1 MELKKFQRDALGTLA
16 TYLERARISGDPEQA
31 FNQVLRQ
38 REPDKTPPPYRTITG
53 LPGVPNVCLRLPTGA
68 GKTLLAAHTVA
79 VAGRH
84 FLERDFPVVLWLVPT
99 NTIRVQTA
107 EALKNPAHP
116 YRAALDDAFEGRV
129 SVFDVSE
136 IAQIR
141 PQDLT
146 DRVAVIVTTIQSL
159 KTKDKEGRKAYA
171 HSENFEPHF
180 AHIPATT
187 PRLDRDDDGKLKFS
201 FVNLMAFHRP
211 LVIVDEAHKAGTNL
225 SFEMLAALRPS
236 CIIEFTA
243 TPNTDPRN
251 GSNVLFRASAAEVKA
266 AEMIKLPIILTEH
279 PDWRAAVHDAIET
292 RACLAET
299 AKSDAR
305 YIRPITLFQAQ
316 DNGQEVTVEVLKTY
330 LIENENIVPN
340 KIAVATGEQRELD
353 NLNLF
358 DPACPVEFIIT
369 VEALKEGWDCS
380 FAYVLCSVANIGSAT
395 DIEQLLGRVLRMPY
409 AQNRANPVLNRAYTH
424 VSSPRFGE
432 GAAALKDTLIQK
444 MGFQPDE
451 AAAALE
457 QRQPPLP
464 GIGTAPDLLNRAP
477 VLLETLDTAPDLTG
491 LAPEIA
497 ERVQVLA
504 RDDGTVTV
512 TVQGEISEELEQRL
526 VANLTP
532 ERRERI
538 RAAVHRHR
546 ITHRNSMAPAERGE
560 KFAVPRLFL
569 DIQGELEL
577 AEKELILDLGGWTLN
592 TYAAQ
597 LTPDEFAIHDTAER
611 WEVDLKGEKVI
622 YKHLEQNAQ
631 LEIGLLKLDWTD
643 LQLSRWLDR
652 ETLQMDVKPNDIT
665 QPVRLEFCR
674 KVVAY
679 LTTTRGMAL
688 NDLLRFKYQLAKA
701 VHQKIAAYRQRA
713 YADSYQTFLLSPQAT
728 AATSFAD
735 GFAFDNRPYPAAWF
749 YEGAYQ
755 FQKHFSGTV
764 GELAAKGEEFECAKL
779 IDTLPQVKFWIRNLS
794 GRPQTSFWLPTS
806 TDRFY
811 PDFVA
816 MLNDGRIFA
825 IEYKGAHLADG
836 PDTLEK
842 TNIGQLWAA
851 KSQGKALFLMAEKRN
866 SAGKDLMQQ
875 ITAVLATPANF

>member
-1 MELKKFQRDALGTLA
+1 MELKNFQRAALDTLA
-16 TYLERARISGDPEQA
+16 AYLERARISGDDAQA
-31 FNQVLRQ
+31 FAQILRQ
-38 REPDKTPPPYRTITG
+38 REPDTAPPPYRTITG

-84 FLERDFPVVLWLVPT
+84 FLERDYPVVLWLVPT

-116 YRAALDDAFEGRV
+116 YRAALDDAFDGRV

-136 IAQIR
+136 IGQIR
-141 PQDLT
+141 PQDLI
-146 DRVAVIVTTIQSL
+146 DRVSVIVVTIQTLRVSN
-159 KTKDKEGRKAYA
+159 TEGRRVYA
-171 HSENFEPHF
+171 HSENFESHF

-187 PRLDRDDDGKLKFS
+187 QGLERKEDGSIKFS

-225 SFEMLAALRPS
+225 SFEMLAALCPS
-236 CIIEFTA
+236 CIVEFTA

-292 RACLAET
+292 RARLAET
-299 AKSDAR
+299 AREDSC

-316 DNGQEVTVEVLKTY
+316 DRGQEVTVEVLKTY
-330 LIENENIVPN
+330 LIDNESIALD

-353 NLNLF
+353 NLDLF
-358 DPACPVEFIIT
+358 NRACPIEFIIT
-369 VEALKEGWDCS
+369 VEALKEGWDCP
-380 FAYVLCSVANIGSAT
+380 FAYVLCSVANISSAT

-409 AQNRANPVLNRAYTH
+409 AKARSQDALNRAYTH

-432 GAAALKDTLIQK
+432 GARALADTLIEK
-444 MGFQPDE
+444 MGFEPDE
-451 AAAALE
+451 AAAALQ

-464 GIGTAPDLLNRAP
+464 GLDTTPDLFSRAP
-477 VLLETLDTAPDLTG
+477 VLLETLDSAPDLSG

-497 ERVQVLA
+497 ERVKVVPRA
-504 RDDGTVTV
+504 DGGVTV
-512 TVQGEISEELEQRL
+512 TVQGEISEELEQCL
-526 VANLTP
+526 IANVAP
-532 ERRERI
+532 DRRERI
-538 RAAVHRHR
+538 RTAVHRHR
-546 ITHRNSMAPAERGE
+546 ISQRNSMAPVERGE

-569 DIQGELEL
+569 DVQGELEL

-592 TYAAQ
+592 DYPAQ
-597 LTPDEFAIHDTAER
+597 LTPEEFAIHETAER
-611 WEVDLKGEKVI
+611 WEVDLKGEKVV
-622 YKHLEQNAQ
+622 YKYLEQNAQ

-643 LQLSRWLDR
+643 LQLSRWLDGHTR
-652 ETLQMDVKPNDIT
+652 QLDIL
-665 QPVRLEFCR
+665 QPVLLEFCR
-674 KVVAY
+674 KTVAY

-701 VHQKIAAYRQRA
+701 VQEKIAAYRQQA
-713 YADSYQTFLLSPQAT
+713 FAASYQTFLLSPQAT
-728 AATSFAD
+728 VTTSFAD
-735 GFAFDNRPYPAAWF
+735 GFAFDNRPYPAARF
-749 YEGAYQ
+749 YQGAYQ
-755 FQKHFSGTV
+755 FDKHFPGPV
-764 GELAAKGEEFECAKL
+764 GELSAQGEEFECAKL

-794 GRPQTSFWLPTS
+794 GRPHTSFWLPTS

-811 PDFVA
+811 PDFVV
-816 MLNDGRIFA
+816 MLKDGRTFA
-825 IEYKGAHLADG
+825 IEYKGAHLADT

-851 KSQGKALFLMAEKRN
+851 KSQGKALFLMAEKRD
-866 SAGKDLMQQ
+866 STGQDLMQQ
-875 ITAVLATPANF
+875 ITGALATPATA

>member
-1 MELKKFQRDALGTLA
+1 MELKNFQRAALDTLA
-16 TYLERARISGDPEQA
+16 AYLERARMSGDDAQA
-31 FNQVLRQ
+31 FAQVLRQ

-53 LPGVPNVCLRLPTGA
+53 LSGVPNVCLRLPTGA

-84 FLERDFPVVLWLVPT
+84 FLERDYPVVLWLVPT

-107 EALKNPAHP
+107 EALKKPSHP
-116 YRAALDDAFEGRV
+116 YRAALDDAFDGRV
-129 SVFDVSE
+129 SVFDISE

-146 DRVAVIVTTIQSL
+146 DRVAVIVTTIQTLRVSN
-159 KTKDKEGRKAYA
+159 TEGRRAYA

-187 PRLDRDDDGKLKFS
+187 QGLERKEDGQIKFS
-201 FVNLMAFHRP
+201 LVNLMAFHRP

-225 SFEMLAALRPS
+225 SFDMLAALRPS
-236 CIIEFTA
+236 CIVEFTA

-292 RACLAET
+292 RARLAAT
-299 AKSDAR
+299 AKEDSR

-316 DNGQEVTVEVLKTY
+316 DKGQEVTVEVLKTY
-330 LIENENIVPN
+330 LIDNENIAPD
-340 KIAVATGEQRELD
+340 KIAIATGEQRELD

-358 DPACPVEFIIT
+358 DPACPIEFIIT

-380 FAYVLCSVANIGSAT
+380 FAYVLCSVANIASAT

-409 AQNRANPVLNRAYTH
+409 AQNRANAVLNRAYTH
-424 VSSPRFGE
+424 ISSPRFGE
-432 GAAALKDTLIQK
+432 GARALTDTLIEK
-444 MGFQPDE
+444 MGFEPDE
-451 AAAALE
+451 AAAVLQ

-464 GIGTAPDLLNRAP
+464 GMDTTGDLFNRVP
-477 VLLETLDTAPDLTG
+477 VLLETLDTAPDLSG
-491 LAPEIA
+491 LAPDIA
-497 ERVQVLA
+497 QRVQVVA
-504 RDDGTVTV
+504 RDDGSVTV
-512 TVQGEISEELEQRL
+512 TVQGEISDELEQRL
-526 VANLTP
+526 VANVAP
-532 ERRERI
+532 ERRARLS
-538 RAAVHRHR
+538 AAVQRHR
-546 ITHRNSMAPAERGE
+546 IVQRNSMAPAERGE
-560 KFAVPRLFL
+560 TFAVPRLFL
-569 DIQGELEL
+569 DVQGELEL

-592 TYAAQ
+592 GYPAQ
-597 LTPDEFAIHDTAER
+597 LTPQEFAIRDTAER

-643 LQLSRWLDR
+643 LQLSRWLDGQCR
-652 ETLQMDVKPNDIT
+652 QPDLL
-665 QPVRLEFCR
+665 QPVLLEFCR
-674 KVVAY
+674 KIVAF
-679 LTTTRGMAL
+679 LTTTGGIAL

-701 VHQKIAAYRQRA
+701 VQEKIATYRQQA
-713 YADSYQTFLLSPQAT
+713 FADSYQTLLFSPQAT
-728 AATSFAD
+728 VTTSFAD
-735 GFAFDNRPYPAAWF
+735 GFAFDKRLYPAAWF
-749 YEGAYQ
+749 YQGAYQ
-755 FQKHFSGTV
+755 FQKHFFGMV

-779 IDTLPQVKFWIRNLS
+779 IDTLPQVQFWIRNLAN
-794 GRPQTSFWLPTS
+794 RPQTSFWLPTS

-816 MLNDGRIFA
+816 MLKDGRIFA
-825 IEYKGAHLADG
+825 IEYKGAHLADS

-851 KSQGKALFLMAEKRN
+851 KSQGKALFLMAEQ
-866 SAGKDLMQQ
+866 KDAQGHGLAEQ
-875 ITAVLATPANF
+875 IARAIG

>member
-1 MELKKFQRDALGTLA
+1 MELKKFQSDALDTLA
-16 TYLERARISGDPEQA
+16 AYLERARFSGDPEQA
-31 FNQVLRQ
+31 FLQVLRQ
-38 REPDKTPPPYRTITG
+38 REPDKTPPAYRTIDG

-107 EALKNPAHP
+107 EALKKPSHP

-136 IAQIR
+136 IGQIR

-146 DRVAVIVTTIQSL
+146 DRVAVIVTTIQTL
-159 KTKDKEGRKAYA
+159 RVTNTEGRRVYA

-180 AHIPATT
+180 SHIPTNT
-187 PRLDRDDDGKLKFS
+187 PGLDRKEDGTLKFS

-225 SFEMLAALRPS
+225 SFDMLAALRPS
-236 CIIEFTA
+236 CIVEFTA

-292 RACLAET
+292 RARLAET

-305 YIRPITLFQAQ
+305 YIRPLTLFQAQ
-316 DNGQEVTVEVLKTY
+316 DKGQEVTVEVLKKY
-330 LIENENIVPN
+330 LIENENIAPER
-340 KIAVATGEQRELD
+340 IAIATGEQRELD
-353 NLNLF
+353 NINLF
-358 DPACPVEFIIT
+358 DSACPVEFIIT

-409 AQNRANPVLNRAYTH
+409 AQTRANEALNRAYAH

-432 GAAALKDTLIQK
+432 GARALTDTLIAK
-444 MGFQPDE
+444 MGFEPDE
-451 AAAALE
+451 AAAALQ

-464 GIGTAPDLLNRAP
+464 GIGTNTDIFSRAP
-477 VLLETLDTAPDLTG
+477 VLLETLDTAPDLSG
-491 LAPEIA
+491 LAPEVA
-497 ERVQVLA
+497 ERVQVVT
-504 RDDGTVTV
+504 REDGSVTV
-512 TVQGEISEELEQRL
+512 TVQGEIPDDLEQRL
-526 VANLTP
+526 VANVTP

-546 ITHRNSMAPAERGE
+546 ISHRNSIAPAERGE

-569 DIQGELEL
+569 GVQGELEL
-577 AEKELILDLGGWTLN
+577 ADKQLILHLGGWTLN
-592 TYAAQ
+592 NYPAQ
-597 LTPDEFAIHDTAER
+597 LTPQEFAIHETAER

-643 LQLSRWLDR
+643 LQLSRWLDAQCR
-652 ETLQMDVKPNDIT
+652 QSDVLP
-665 QPVRLEFCR
+665 PVLLEFCR
-674 KVVAY
+674 KTVAY
-679 LTTTRGMAL
+679 LTTTRSVPL
-688 NDLLRFKYQLAKA
+688 NDLLRFKYQLANA
-701 VHQKIAAYRQRA
+701 IQEKITVYRQQA
-713 YADSYQTFLLSPQAT
+713 YAHGYQTFLFSPEAT
-728 AATSFAD
+728 VATSFLG

-749 YEGAYQ
+749 YQGAYQ
-755 FQKHFSGTV
+755 FQKHFFGGV
-764 GELAAKGEEFECAKL
+764 GELLSKGEEFECAKL
-779 IDTLPQVKFWIRNLS
+779 IDTLPQVKYWIRNLAS
-794 GRPQTSFWLPTS
+794 RPKTSFWLPTS

-825 IEYKGAHLADG
+825 VEYKGAHLAEG
-836 PDTLEK
+836 SDTLEK
-842 TNIGQLWAA
+842 TNVGQLWAA
-851 KSQGKALFLMAEKRN
+851 KSQGKSLFLMAELRN
-866 SAGKDLMQQ
+866 SAGQDLRQQMQ
-875 ITAVLATPANF
+875 LALGVAEHH